1 VQSENERFVDFAERN
16 YQSTIHNFYSDFVD
30 EYTATIKRAKW
41 NHFKWKGLTLMKDPM
56 SLAIYQQLLQDL
68 RPGTI
73 WEFGTYEGGTT
84 LWMKDVLDSV
94 GASCDV
100 HTFDIAAERC
110 KLSKTDGI
118 AFHRLDNHRI
128 KEFVSH
134 NPGIFE
140 AVTPPLL
147 VIEDSHEN
155 LAELLEVVDEFLK
168 PGDYLIVE
176 DTLAEWKHEALRSFL
191 DGRTYQVD
199 THYCDFWG
207 HNNSWMVN
215 SVLRKGDVGALSSHG
230 SEARR

>member
-1 VQSENERFVDFAERN
+1 MQYENGRYVDFAERT

-73 WEFGTYEGGTT
+73 WEFGTYQGGTA
-84 LWMKDVLDSV
+84 LWMKDVLESV
-94 GASCDV
+94 GVSCDV
-100 HTFDIAAERC
+100 HTFDIAEEQC
-110 KLSKTDGI
+110 KLQQTDGI
-118 AFHRLDNHRI
+118 TFHRLDNHRI
-128 KEFVSH
+128 REFVAQNRS
-134 NPGIFE
+134 IFE
-140 AVTPPLL
+140 TVSSPLL

-155 LAELLEVVDEFLK
+155 VGELLEVVDEFLR

-176 DTLAEWKHEALRSFL
+176 DTLAEWKHEAVRDFQKGKDYL
-191 DGRTYQVD
+191 VD

-207 HNNSWMVN
+207 HNNSWIVN
-215 SVLRKGDVGALSSHG
+215 SILKKRDA
-230 SEARR
+230 ARLELMAS